1 MTLPALNRD
10 WPTGDD
16 RPELAPSREPLPQP
30 DEPLTW
36 VRYLLAR
43 LEQRRAEVAVFD
55 DYYEGRQPLNFDTEF
70 REAFGRRWA
79 RFTSNYSALV
89 VDRLVDRLEVQGFR
103 FSDATAD
110 ADLWTIWQANE
121 LDGGAAMAHTE
132 ALIKRG
138 AYALVEPR
146 QGAVPHISVEDPFDT
161 ITVAD
166 PRDRRR
172 RLAGLKRWLDERGH
186 LVVYLYL
193 PDWVLSLR
201 TRSPVPGDWTSWLQ
215 PTATWPETA
224 ALEPWAPTGQ
234 EPLLRNPLGVV
245 PLVPLRNRPRL
256 RGAGR
261 SEIEPIT
268 SNQDAINYFRAMTI
282 VGARFLAYP
291 QRLLINFM
299 PEVDQTTGLPRKPFK
314 GGMQQIWMIEP
325 PDPDELNQLEVKADQ
340 FEAADL
346 TPLLRMVE
354 GEVRAMAAVAGM
366 PYELLLGQTS
376 LLPESGEAKKSG
388 EAALVQKLA
397 RIQVSLGEDW
407 EIVMR
412 TALRAMG
419 DPRADTLRAETRWRS
434 TETRNEAVRTD
445 SVVKQFSAGL
455 IDSETAR
462 EQLGYSVEQIAR
474 MRTRDVER
482 AARDPEERMAE
493 IVEAVGGVERARAF
507 LEAIAQQEA
516 PAPTGPRMSAT
527 TDRQTPSTEGR
538 QRPAGTGS

>member
-1 MTLPALNRD
+1 MTLPSLSHD
-10 WPTGDD
+10 WP
-16 RPELAPSREPLPQP
+16 PEDLPASTTAPAPLPDPAEPLS
-30 DEPLTW
+30 W
-36 VRYLLAR
+36 VRTLLAG
-43 LEQRRAEVAVFD
+43 LERRRSEVAVFD
-55 DYYEGRQPLNFDTEF
+55 DYYEGIQPLNFDEEF
-70 REAFGRRWA
+70 RAAFGRRWA
-79 RFTSNYSALV
+79 RFASNYSALV

-103 FSDATAD
+103 FADASGD
-110 ADLWTIWQANE
+110 ADLWDIWQAND
-121 LDGGAAMAHTE
+121 LDGGSAMAHTE

-146 QGAVPHISVEDPFDT
+146 SDALPRITVEDPFDA
-161 ITVAD
+161 ITAPD
-166 PRDRRR
+166 PRDSRR
-172 RLAGLKRWLDERGH
+172 RLAGLKRWIDETGH

-193 PDWVLSLR
+193 PEWVVSLR
-201 TRSPVPGDWTSWLQ
+201 TRSPIPSDWTSWLE
-215 PTATWPETA
+215 PKAVWPDSA
-224 ALEPWAPTGQ
+224 ALEPWAPAGT
-234 EPLLRNPLGVV
+234 EPLVRNPLGVV

-261 SEIEPIT
+261 SEIEPVT
-268 SNQDAINYFRAMTI
+268 SNQDAINYFRAMTV

-291 QRLLINFM
+291 QRVLLNVV
-299 PEVDQTTGLPRKPFK
+299 PEVDPTTGLPKKPFK
-314 GGMQQIWMIEP
+314 AGMQQIWMIEP
-325 PDPDELNQLEVKADQ
+325 PDPDDLAP
-340 FEAADL
+340 FEPKVESFAAADL
-346 TPLLRMVE
+346 TPLLRLVE

-419 DPRADTLRAETRWRS
+419 DPRAESLRAETRWRS

-455 IDSETAR
+455 IDAETAR

-474 MRTRDVER
+474 MRDRDVER
-482 AARDPEERMAE
+482 AARDPEARMAE
-493 IVEAVGGVERARAF
+493 LVEAVGGVEQARAF
-507 LEAIAQQEA
+507 LQAIAEREAATPTA

-527 TDRQTPSTEGR
+527 NTEQNDR
-538 QRPAGTGS
+538 